1 VVENLIHD
9 LNLINSK
16 VDSIAVVVNAYVEWK
31 KDDKNFLEY
40 LKKKREKKDDKQGI
54 ADKDSK

>member
-1 VVENLIHD
+1 MVENLIHD
-9 LNLINSK
+9 LNLVNSK
-16 VDSIAVVVNAYVEWK
+16 VDSIAVVVNEYVEWK

>member
-1 VVENLIHD
+1 MVENLIHD

-54 ADKDSK
+54 ADKESK

>member
-1 VVENLIHD
+1 MENLIHD

>member
-1 VVENLIHD
+1 MVENLIHD